1 MATPRT
7 IRFNNPFAL
16 IQTAPDKWQGLVPGS
31 TGFLQFDSV
40 ENGARAGMITLINT
54 YLRRGRDTIGKI
66 IPVYAP
72 EPEAQKIEN
81 YIAFLE
87 NKTGMHRDDQIKNV
101 DQFLKLAK
109 NITWFEAG
117 KDWVSEKTIANAY
130 NKAVDATGFSVWAKA
145 KVATFR
151 FGILAL
157 MGLASYGLYRY
168 LDKK

>member
-117 KDWVSEKTIANAY
+117 KDWIPESTIKKAY
-130 NKAVDATGFSVWAKA
+130 NQAIESTGFSSFGKIS
-145 KVATFR
+145 VASFR
-151 FGILAL
+151 LGIVLL
-157 MGLASYGLYRY
+157 MGGISYALYRY
-168 LDKK
+168 LEKK